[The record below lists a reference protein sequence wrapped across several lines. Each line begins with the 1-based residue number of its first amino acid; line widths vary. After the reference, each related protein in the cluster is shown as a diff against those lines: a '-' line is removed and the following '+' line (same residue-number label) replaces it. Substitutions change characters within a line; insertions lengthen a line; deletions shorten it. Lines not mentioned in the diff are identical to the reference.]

1 MNFEEYVNEALKVKY
16 VVRNNRKVKKYKTTR
31 PGKYRVEYD
40 ENGKPREV
48 RITATE
54 RRNRKIGQRKG
65 KIKRAAKMNLIKLR
79 QEKSFRARKNMGMAK
94 YNKKNPDKNIAR
106 DGIDPKKKLFVRM
119 KNSVQKDKLLSPKF
133 EGYCSDFQNYLN
145 EALLLEWP
153 EGIIWS
159 DYKNKIDI
167 GWDFC
172 SEAEEDGEWLRQL
185 VTLYKYRYLKTLRDD
200 RNQPFCKDGFLSQPY
215 FEFNDSQIE
224 DITNNLSLDWGFITQ
239 AKNDVKLIKDEK
251 LLADLEKYVP
261 EKLWKKINGDENEF
275 KRS

>member
-40 ENGKPREV
+40 ENGKPKEV

-106 DGIDPKKKLFVRM
+106 DGENPKKVLFSRLKSAV
-119 KNSVQKDKLLSPKF
+119 KKDKLLAPKF
-133 EGYCSDFQNYLN
+133 EGYCSDFQDYLK
-145 EALLLEWP
+145 ESLLLEWP

-159 DYKNKIDI
+159 DYKNNIDI

-172 SEAEEDGEWLRQL
+172 QEKTENGEWLRQL
-185 VTLYKYRYLKTLRDD
+185 VTLYKYRYLKTLSDD
-200 RNQPFCKDGFLSQPY
+200 RNKPFFSDGFLSKPY
-215 FEFNDSQIE
+215 LEFSVAQLE
-224 DITNNLSLDWGFITQ
+224 DITNNLCTDWGFIST
-239 AKNDVKLIKDEK
+239 AHFDLKLIQDKN
-251 LLADLEKYVP
+251 LLDDLEKYIP
-261 EKLWKKINGDENEF
+261 ERLWKKIIEYKE
-275 KRS
+275 K